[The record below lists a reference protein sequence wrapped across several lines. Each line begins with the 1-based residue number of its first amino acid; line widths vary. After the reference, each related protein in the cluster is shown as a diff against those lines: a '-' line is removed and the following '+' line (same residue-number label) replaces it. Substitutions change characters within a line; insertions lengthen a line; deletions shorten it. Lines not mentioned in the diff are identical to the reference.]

1 MAFVYSRGNI
11 LFRGPNGE
19 MFRLQKDAVANVPEW
34 AAKTAYFEALIK
46 DGKIVTAELKKDS
59 KIADEIIEAEVK
71 EQEKTKA
78 LIEEHK
84 DEEPEKEAPAKGRKR
99 TTKK

>member
-71 EQEKTKA
+71 EKEKTEA

-84 DEEPEKEAPAKGRKR
+84 DEKPEEAPAKGRKR